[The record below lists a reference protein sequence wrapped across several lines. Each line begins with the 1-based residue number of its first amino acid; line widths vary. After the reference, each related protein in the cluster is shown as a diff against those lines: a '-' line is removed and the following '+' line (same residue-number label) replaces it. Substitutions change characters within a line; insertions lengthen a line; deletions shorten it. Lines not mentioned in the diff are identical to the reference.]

1 MSPNTTP
8 MLPSVSP
15 RNPALER
22 ASALPLT
29 GVSPPM
35 GALTLSAMEVE
46 MGSRPAPDTAPGA
59 PHARLRLYTLRAPE
73 SWAAVAL
80 TGVFASVPA
89 IPEIGRNRRRF
100 PHRRNGNA
108 AIGGHIRIVGEQRVT
123 DGTFDGDRGRC
134 KNDNVLTP

>member
-35 GALTLSAMEVE
+35 GAPTLSAMEVE
-46 MGSRPAPDTAPGA
+46 MGSRPAPDTAPGGPAREAA
-59 PHARLRLYTLRAPE
+59 PIHPPRPGVMGRGGRL
-73 SWAAVAL
+73 S
-80 TGVFASVPA
+80 GIFASVPA
-89 IPEIGRNRRRF
+89 TPVRAANRAE
-100 PHRRNGNA
+100 PADLPDQRNGDA

-123 DGTFDGDRGRC
+123 DGPFVGDRRRC
-134 KNDNVLTP
+134 